1 MRKITDRL
9 GCGHRKIFASP
20 IDARRKRPIVPCLI
34 CQEILKKKEQAQ
46 VNELVEKI
54 GHIGKN
60 KKSTEYVRVSRL
72 MEVCEGIQRKAGKI

>member
-1 MRKITDRL
+1 
-9 GCGHRKIFASP
+9 
-20 IDARRKRPIVPCLI
+20 
-34 CQEILKKKEQAQ
+34 LKKKEQAQ
-46 VNELVEKI
+46 VNKLVEKI